1 MDQRSRNQSKM
12 KQAKRWVLDKFR
24 KMRTALSCF
33 TEPKDDAISEFDADA
48 LAECD
53 VEDLPDYDAD
63 ALAECDVE
71 DLPDFDA
78 DALAEQDVDG
88 FSECDADALAEIDA
102 DALAEIDADALNEN
116 DADVLAEID
125 ADDFSEF
132 DADALAEIDA
142 DDFSEF
148 DADALAEID
157 VDDFSECDADQ
168 CSLPVLEY
176 PTDMGFKSAKEYLNE
191 PYGTIVLDEELIF
204 TQESYIDQL
213 IVDLLRLPSNESSE
227 IESGL
232 VLVPEIRDIR
242 EIIDA
247 PQNLPTNEESNVD
260 HLLDFVQESQLEVAL
275 PPRRRERPS
284 KIRAR
289 EKRKEKR
296 DGEKHAQ

>member
-1 MDQRSRNQSKM
+1 M
-12 KQAKRWVLDKFR
+12 DKFR

-33 TEPKDDAISEFDADA
+33 TEPKDDAISET
-48 LAECD
+48 
-53 VEDLPDYDAD
+53 DAD

-78 DALAEQDVDG
+78 DALAECDVEDLPD
-88 FSECDADALAEIDA
+88 FDDDALAEI
-102 DALAEIDADALNEN
+102 
-116 DADVLAEID
+116 
-125 ADDFSEF
+125 

-247 PQNLPTNEESNVD
+247 PQNLPTDEESNID
-260 HLLDFVQESQLEVAL
+260 HLLDFVQESQLEIAL
-275 PPRRRERPS
+275 PPRRRKRPS